1 MFESDRFPPLH
12 HHLPL
17 SNLRSRGFKMLI
29 LSTLKPW
36 GASRTSEAHLSWVP
50 CHSIIKQT
58 GTTSPNTSANL
69 LPVIPKLMPMLA
81 SIQLQKLVLHQP
93 PFSHLPLEMHK
104 ARNTHFNASTH
115 TYSCLCLHGV
125 WVIGHNLIKW
135 INKLWAVMS
144 RGVRSNKHIRGWAVY
159 LCEDNCADPLPG
171 ERLFQGSSLL
181 FMLPR

>member
-36 GASRTSEAHLSWVP
+36 GASRTSEARLSWVP

-104 ARNTHFNASTH
+104 ARNTHFNASTRLQLPLFACSLSH
-115 TYSCLCLHGV
+115 RAQSDQMNQQIVSCNEPWCKV
-125 WVIGHNLIKW
+125 
-135 INKLWAVMS
+135 
-144 RGVRSNKHIRGWAVY
+144 
-159 LCEDNCADPLPG
+159 
-171 ERLFQGSSLL
+171 
-181 FMLPR
+181 